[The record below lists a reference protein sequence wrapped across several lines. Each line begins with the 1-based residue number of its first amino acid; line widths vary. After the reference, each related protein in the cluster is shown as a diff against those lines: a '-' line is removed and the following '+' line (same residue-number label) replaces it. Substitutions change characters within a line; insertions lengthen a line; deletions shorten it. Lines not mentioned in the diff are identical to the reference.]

1 MAAAAHCTCKVS
13 AILEGHF
20 KILNKSTSQNLQV
33 KIAKSKS
40 PSRNR
45 QLKLPSQNRQ
55 GEITKL
61 KSPCRNRQIEIAKSK
76 SRQGQL
82 KINISHVVKFKINA
96 FLEMPQTLVCK
107 RSECNV
113 QMVVVVVVVY
123 IVVQ

>member
-1 MAAAAHCTCKVS
+1 MAAAAHCTCKFS

-40 PSRNR
+40 PVEIAKSKSPRRNH
-45 QLKLPSQNRQ
+45 QV
-55 GEITKL
+55 EIAKS